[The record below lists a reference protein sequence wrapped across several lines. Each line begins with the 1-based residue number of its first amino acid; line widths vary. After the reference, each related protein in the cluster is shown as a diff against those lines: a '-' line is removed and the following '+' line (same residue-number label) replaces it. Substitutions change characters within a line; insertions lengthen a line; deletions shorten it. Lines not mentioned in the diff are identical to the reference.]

1 MHSGQEE
8 KPKPNIKTQ
17 YMHHSLIQS
26 LQTIWSI
33 RNIDNIVTYTIC
45 RFKIKNNEETFSAV
59 CVKFELASLV
69 SPRSVK
75 EPISCIYDIFQYCGM
90 EVKYKGTQPQR

>member
-45 RFKIKNNEETFSAV
+45 RFKIKNNEETLSAV
-59 CVKFELASLV
+59 CVKFENSPEYDRLV
-69 SPRSVK
+69 RYIFFIFNDIQKIFK
-75 EPISCIYDIFQYCGM
+75 EDNSFNYFNN
-90 EVKYKGTQPQR
+90 K